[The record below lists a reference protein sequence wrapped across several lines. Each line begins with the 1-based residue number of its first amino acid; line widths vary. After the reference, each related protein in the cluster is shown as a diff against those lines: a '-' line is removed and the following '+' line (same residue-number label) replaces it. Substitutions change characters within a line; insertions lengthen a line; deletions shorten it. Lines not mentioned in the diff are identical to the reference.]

1 MKEVKLK
8 EDLKKKAYSRGL
20 FISGQK
26 IKKVDEKLKN
36 ILVIGSG
43 GREHALAWKCAQ
55 DNSVKH
61 VFVCPGNAGTYL
73 EDKVSN
79 IEIDLNDFDAIKN
92 FCIKENIELVIIGPE
107 QPLVMGLTDYLQSKN
122 IKTFGPSKVAAQL
135 EGSKTFSKDFF
146 VKYKIPTAG
155 YKSFGNYEESIGHLD
170 LISYPTVVKAD
181 GLAAGKGVIICENKE
196 EAIEALNSI
205 FKDKAFGSAGNKIV
219 IEDFLEG
226 EEASF
231 IAVVSKDK
239 IIPLATSQDHKAVG
253 DGDVGLNTGGMGAYS
268 PAPVVTEE
276 IQQKILDEVMFPT
289 MQGLIDEGTPYL
301 GFLYAGL
308 MIKDGQIKVLEFNCR
323 FGDPETQPILLR
335 LNSSL
340 VDLCLAAIS
349 NSLDSYSIEWTEKH
363 SCGVVIASAGYPESY
378 ESDKEVS
385 ISDLNNEDTKLF
397 HAGTKYQNERVITSG
412 GRVFCATALGNDL
425 KEAQENAYNLVGKVK
440 FEGSFHRK
448 DIGFKGIK

>member
-1 MKEVKLK
+1 MKVL
-8 EDLKKKAYSRGL
+8 
-20 FISGQK
+20 I
-26 IKKVDEKLKN
+26 
-36 ILVIGSG
+36 IGSG

-55 DNSVKH
+55 DDIVKH

-79 IEIDLNDFDAIKN
+79 VELNLNEFSSIEK
-92 FCIKENIELVIIGPE
+92 FCSEEKVELVIIGPE
-107 QPLVMGLTDYLQSKN
+107 QPLVDGLTDFLQSKN
-122 IKTFGPSKVAAQL
+122 IKTFGPSRNAAQL

-146 VKYKIPTAG
+146 VKYNIPTAK
-155 YKSFGNYEESIGHLD
+155 YKSFDNFESSLEY
-170 LISYPTVVKAD
+170 LNEISFPTVVKAD
-181 GLAAGKGVIICENKE
+181 GLAAGKGVIICQNSE
-196 EAIEALNSI
+196 EAIKALDSI
-205 FKDKAFGSAGNKIV
+205 FNDKAFGTAGNRVV
-219 IEDFLEG
+219 IEEFLEG

-268 PAPVVTEE
+268 PAPIVTEE
-276 IQQKILDEVMFPT
+276 IHKKILNEVMYPT
-289 MQGLIDEGTPYL
+289 MNGLINEGSPYL

-308 MIKDGQIKVLEFNCR
+308 MIKDNEIKVLEFNCR

-340 VDLCLAAIS
+340 VELCKAAIDDE
-349 NSLDSYSIEWTEKH
+349 LDTYSIQWTEKH
-363 SCGVVIASAGYPESY
+363 SCGVVIASEGYPEDY
-378 ESDKEVS
+378 ESNKKISLKE
-385 ISDLNNEDTKLF
+385 NNIKDSKLF
-397 HAGTKYQNERVITSG
+397 HAGTKYENETILTSG

-425 KEAQENAYNLVGKVK
+425 KDAQKNAYNLVNNVEFDGA
-440 FEGSFHRK
+440 FFRK